1 MSDLTA
7 AELELEALLESRLEI
22 IAARLQTLSQNS
34 QHLHSE
40 TTTLWNTV
48 QGKFKRLYII
58 EDNLLRLQGKPG
70 LSNLYLE
77 NGSQPRRNLGIGN
90 SEIEEIKMGV
100 KTLRRK
106 FQAAGAVVTT
116 VGWWRHLKEKA
127 NEAGVTVVAVAPSDE
142 SPTQSQDI
150 AAIPDPSNNP
160 VAKLSID
167 TALANQPSSPVS
179 ATSPTSTKK
188 IDVMPPALLSP
199 KSVLSPTSA
208 STKKRNTLTLQQIF
222 TAPTGTTEKP
232 LHKHYVTTP
241 SSQRAHP
248 SLGLFSPPMSP
259 HGDGQSTSAGNTLM
273 RRLSMRS

>member
-22 IAARLQTLSQNS
+22 ITARLQTLSQNS

-40 TTTLWNTV
+40 TSTLWNTV

-70 LSNLYLE
+70 LSNLYIE

-127 NEAGVTVVAVAPSDE
+127 NEVNTTVIAIAPSDE
-142 SPTQSQDI
+142 SPTQSQDV
-150 AAIPDPSNNP
+150 AAIPNP
-160 VAKLSID
+160 NKNPIAKLSID
-167 TALANQPSSPVS
+167 TVLANHPSSPVS
-179 ATSPTSTKK
+179 ATSPTSIKK
-188 IDVMPPALLSP
+188 AGARSPALLSP

-208 STKKRNTLTLQQIF
+208 STKKRNTLALQQIF
-222 TAPTGTTEKP
+222 TSPTVTTEKP
-232 LHKHYVTTP
+232 LHEHYVTTP
-241 SSQRAHP
+241 INQRAHP

-259 HGDGQSTSAGNTLM
+259 HGDGQSASAGNTLM
-273 RRLSMRS
+273 HGLSMRS